1 MAQKKDKEQYGRS
14 WAPDCEFKVY
24 ELNNNE
30 DCGASIAIG
39 EFYYETDSYKDK
51 QDAIDE
57 QQGCLLAIKEQMA
70 CDWIFERYGIC
81 IEPIWCF
88 FLKGQPWD
96 CSISDTSI
104 GTKWIGNA
112 LRKTCK
118 SQEEAIDEAI
128 LYVLNNF
135 KQKEQE

>member
-1 MAQKKDKEQYGRS
+1 MGITERFCSYEVARLLNKKGFDEECHHMYIGVTLEWTNTIYGEDAMS
-14 WAPDCEFKVY
+14 
-24 ELNNNE
+24 NNE
-30 DCGASIAIG
+30 IPDVD
-39 EFYYETDSYKDK
+39 TDVIT
-51 QDAIDE
+51 APT
-57 QQGCLLAIKEQMA
+57 QQMV
-70 CDWIFERYGIC
+70 CDWIFERYGIS
-81 IEPIWCF
+81 IEPTWCF

-96 CSISDTSI
+96 CSISSPSI